1 MMTAAQLRA
10 ARGLLGI
17 DQNELAELSGIP
29 LPTIQRMETSDG
41 NMRGAVDTLMK
52 VVEALQRA
60 GVELISE
67 HARSEAGGA
76 GVRLRQPGTPSGR
89 SH

>member
-1 MMTAAQLRA
+1 MTTDARLRA

-17 DQNELAELSGIP
+17 DQKELAELSGIP
-29 LPTIQRMETSDG
+29 LPAIQRMETSDG
-41 NMRGAVDTLMK
+41 DVRGAFDTLMK

-76 GVRLRQPGTPSGR
+76 GVGLRQTSTPSCR